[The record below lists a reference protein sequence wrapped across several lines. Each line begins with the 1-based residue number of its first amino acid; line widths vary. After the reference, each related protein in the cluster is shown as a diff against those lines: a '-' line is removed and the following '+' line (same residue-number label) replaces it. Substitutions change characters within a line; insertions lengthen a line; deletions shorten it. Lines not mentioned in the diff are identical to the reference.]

1 MQDIDNTALW
11 SSRRKEVEKHKNL
24 KECTFLKQ
32 VAATIAET
40 VADFFIWKENQVSPV
55 VLPFNLD

>member
-40 VADFFIWKENQVSPV
+40 VADFFIWKEN
-55 VLPFNLD
+55 